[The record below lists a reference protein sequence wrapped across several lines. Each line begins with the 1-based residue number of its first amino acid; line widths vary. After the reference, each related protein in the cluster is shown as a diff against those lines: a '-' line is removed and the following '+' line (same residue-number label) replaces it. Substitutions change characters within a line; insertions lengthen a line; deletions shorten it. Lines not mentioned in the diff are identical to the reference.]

1 MEQRAKKR
9 RNLLQN
15 VAIVLLTASAVTLF
29 VQTQLYNLRTGT
41 GYFSNLFSSGSVQ
54 KTQNVSGLTD
64 LAAPVRVAVT
74 GAYGRWADLSLTTV
88 SEDFAQ
94 PGNLLME
101 ALGSAGAMKDCGA
114 DDFRNAL
121 RISADYGG
129 SVYYDF
135 GGTLPL
141 PLLAGLVGADWNGG
155 DLSAR
160 RVLLQAEGSR
170 VLLFLWDGG
179 RVCFVCPTALTA
191 ESLREVV
198 TEYQLGSA
206 WFAFDQPEDYSHVDP
221 FSLFSDQFDP
231 PPDLSV
237 SSAITDSGAVLEA
250 LSFNPHTNSRY
261 SESSGAEVVVEG
273 DRTLDIR
280 SDGEVSYQGS
290 SGTLCI
296 ASAGETPTESEA
308 VVGVCQL
315 LSRLLPAQSDAGL
328 FLQNFQS
335 DGASTTLSFGYQYNG
350 LPIRFTDG
358 GAAAEV
364 TLEGS
369 AVTRLSLRVRQ
380 YTVEER
386 AGTLLPLAQA
396 LSIARSYP
404 GKELAVYYVDG
415 GSTAAAQ
422 WLVE

>member
-1 MEQRAKKR
+1 MDQRAKKR

-15 VAIVLLTASAVTLF
+15 IAIVLLTASAVTLF
-29 VQTQLYNLRTGT
+29 VQTQLYNLRTGA
-41 GYFSNLFSSGSVQ
+41 GYLSGLFSSNSVQ
-54 KTQNVSGLTD
+54 KTQSVSGLTD
-64 LAAPVRVAVT
+64 LAVPVRVSVT

-88 SEDFAQ
+88 SHDFAQ

-101 ALGSAGAMKDCGA
+101 ALGSAGAMKDCST
-114 DDFRNAL
+114 DDFRSAL
-121 RISADYGG
+121 RVSADYGG

-135 GGTLPL
+135 DSALPL
-141 PLLAGLVGADWNGG
+141 SLLAGLVGAGWNGE

-160 RVLLQAEGSR
+160 RVLLQAEGSSVR
-170 VLLFLWDGG
+170 LFLWDGG
-179 RVCFVCPTALTA
+179 SACFVCPTALTA

-206 WFAFDQPEDYSHVDP
+206 WFAFDQPENYSHVAP

-231 PPDLSV
+231 PPNLSV
-237 SSAITDSGAVLEA
+237 SSITDSSALMLA

-273 DRTLDIR
+273 DRTLSIR

-290 SGTLCI
+290 SGTLSI
-296 ASAGETPTESEA
+296 ASAGETPTEAEA
-308 VVGVCQL
+308 VVGVYQL
-315 LSRLLPAQSDAGL
+315 LSQLLPAQSSAEL
-328 FLQNFQS
+328 FLQNYQS
-335 DGASTTLSFGYQYNG
+335 DGASATLRFGYQYNG
-350 LPIRFTDG
+350 LPIRFTDA

-369 AVTRLSLRVRQ
+369 AITRLSLRLRQ
-380 YTVEER
+380 YT
-386 AGTLLPLAQA
+386 AGESGGALLPLAQA
-396 LSIARSYP
+396 LSIARGYP
-404 GKELAVYYVDG
+404 GKELAVYYVDS

>member
-1 MEQRAKKR
+1 MDQRAKKR

-15 VAIVLLTASAVTLF
+15 IAIVLLTASAVTLF

-41 GYFSNLFSSGSVQ
+41 GYLSGLFPTGSVQ

-64 LAAPVRVAVT
+64 LAMPVRVAVT

-94 PGNLLME
+94 PRNLLME
-101 ALGSAGAMKDCGA
+101 ALGSAGAIKDCGA
-114 DDFRNAL
+114 DDFRSAL
-121 RISADYGG
+121 RVSADYGG

-135 GGTLPL
+135 DSALPL
-141 PLLAGLVGADWNGG
+141 SLLAGLVGAGWNGG

-160 RVLLQAEGSR
+160 RVLLQAEGST
-170 VLLFLWDGG
+170 VQLFLWDGG
-179 RVCFVCPTALTA
+179 SACFVCPTA
-191 ESLREVV
+191 V
-198 TEYQLGSA
+198 T
-206 WFAFDQPEDYSHVDP
+206 D
-221 FSLFSDQFDP
+221 
-231 PPDLSV
+231 
-237 SSAITDSGAVLEA
+237 SSALMLA

-273 DRTLDIR
+273 DRTLSIR

-290 SGTLCI
+290 SGTLSI
-296 ASAGETPTESEA
+296 ASAGETPTEAEV
-308 VVGVCQL
+308 VVGAYQL
-315 LSRLLPAQSDAGL
+315 LSQLLPAQSSAEL
-328 FLQNFQS
+328 FLQSYQS
-335 DGASTTLSFGYQYNG
+335 DGVSTTLRFGYQYNG

-364 TLEGS
+364 TLESS
-369 AVTRLSLRVRQ
+369 AVTRLSLRLRQ
-380 YTVEER
+380 YTAGES

-404 GKELAVYYVDG
+404 GKELAVYYVDS

>member
-1 MEQRAKKR
+1 MDQRAKKR

-15 VAIVLLTASAVTLF
+15 IAIVLLTASAVTLF
-29 VQTQLYNLRTGT
+29 VQTQLYNLRTGA
-41 GYFSNLFSSGSVQ
+41 GYLSNLFSPGSVQ

-64 LAAPVRVAVT
+64 LAMPVRVAVT
-74 GAYGRWADLSLTTV
+74 GAYGRWAELSLTTE

-101 ALGSAGAMKDCGA
+101 ALGSAGAMKSCNA
-114 DDFRNAL
+114 DDFRSAL
-121 RISADYGG
+121 RVSADYGG

-135 GGTLPL
+135 NCALPL
-141 PLLAGLVGADWNGG
+141 SLLAGLVGAGWDGG

-160 RVLLQAEGSR
+160 RVLLQAEGNTVR
-170 VLLFLWDGG
+170 LFLWDGG
-179 RVCFVCPTALTA
+179 SVCFVCPTALTA
-191 ESLREVV
+191 ESLGEVV

-206 WFAFDQPEDYSHVDP
+206 WFAFDQPENYSHVAP
-221 FSLFSDQFDP
+221 LSLFSDQFNP
-231 PPDLSV
+231 PPSLSV
-237 SSAITDSGAVLEA
+237 SSAITDSSALMLA

-273 DRTLDIR
+273 DRTLSIR
-280 SDGEVSYQGS
+280 SDGEISYQGS
-290 SGTLCI
+290 SGTLSI
-296 ASAGETPTESEA
+296 ASEGEIPTETEA
-308 VVGVCQL
+308 VVGVYQL
-315 LSRLLPAQSDAGL
+315 LSQLLPAQSSAEL
-328 FLQNFQS
+328 FLQNYQS
-335 DGASTTLSFGYQYNG
+335 NEASTTLCFGYQYNG

-369 AVTRLSLRVRQ
+369 AVTRLSLRLRQ
-380 YTVEER
+380 YT
-386 AGTLLPLAQA
+386 AGESAVALLPLAQA

-404 GKELAVYYVDG
+404 GKELAVYYVDS